1 MTECTEYF
9 SPRTS
14 LAAVGLYMREQGVWQ
29 VIEDTVK
36 IDQKV
41 LKHTPSDKLLDCVIN
56 ILAGG
61 DGVVEINTRVRPD
74 RALQAAFGRS
84 DCADQSVVST
94 TLNACTGETIAQM
107 RAALATI
114 YQQHSRG
121 YAHDYTSHYQVLD
134 VDMTGMPAGRQG
146 EGVTKGYFAKHPH
159 QRGRQLGRV
168 CATRYAEVVVDRL
181 YTGKRQLDSALPE
194 LVQAAAEV
202 LDLDEMRHARTIIRA
217 DRGGGTED
225 DINWL
230 LERDYQILV
239 KIHSWRR
246 AQKLAASVV
255 EWVLDPNDSRREAGW
270 IQCPFSYATPTQQV
284 AVRTRKANGEWSHA
298 VLVANL
304 SPEAL
309 AQLVSVSEPLWALV
323 YAYDLRGGGA
333 ETQNRNDKQGLG
345 LTKRNKAA
353 FAAQEMLVLLAQ
365 LAHNL
370 TIWTRNHLAKTAPAL
385 QRFGILRL
393 VRDVLQIPG
402 QVQLDS
408 HGHVVQISLNR
419 LHPFARIFVQTFSS
433 LFARDDLSPILR
445 QI

>member
-1 MTECTEYF
+1 MTECTAYF

-14 LAAVGLYMREQGVWQ
+14 LAAVGLYMREQGIWQ

-41 LKHTPSDKLLDCVIN
+41 LKHTPTDKLLDCLIN

-94 TLNACTGETIAQM
+94 TLNACTEETVTQM

-121 YAHDYTSHYQVLD
+121 YAHDYTARYQVLD

-146 EGVTKGYFAKHPH
+146 EGVTKGYFAKHKN

-168 CATRYAEVVVDRL
+168 CATTYDELVVDRL
-181 YTGKRQLDSALPE
+181 YSGKRQLDSALPE
-194 LVQAAAEV
+194 LVQAAEAV
-202 LDLDEMRHARTIIRA
+202 LDLAEARRARTIVRA

-230 LERDYQILV
+230 LKQNYQILV
-239 KIHSWRR
+239 KTHSWRR

-255 EWVLDPNDSRREAGW
+255 EWGVDPDDPGREAGW
-270 IQCPFSYATPTQQV
+270 VQSPFTYAAATQQV
-284 AVRTRKANGEWSHA
+284 AVRTRKTNGEWSYA
-298 VLVANL
+298 VLVSNL
-304 SPEAL
+304 SSEAL
-309 AQLVSVSEPLWALV
+309 GQLVSTTDPLWAVV
-323 YAYDLRGGGA
+323 YAYDLRGGGV

-370 TIWTRNHLAKTAPAL
+370 AIWTRNHLAQTAPAL

-402 QVQLDS
+402 QVQLDPQ
-408 HGHVVQISLNR
+408 GHVVQITLNR
-419 LHPFARIFVQTFSS
+419 FHPFARIFVQAFSS
-433 LFARDDLSPILR
+433 FLARDDLSLNLH

>member
-1 MTECTEYF
+1 
-9 SPRTS
+9 
-14 LAAVGLYMREQGVWQ
+14 MRQQGIWQ
-29 VIEDTVK
+29 GIEEMVK

-41 LKHTPSDKLLDCVIN
+41 VKHTPINKLLDCMIN
-56 ILAGG
+56 MLAGG

-84 DCADQSVVST
+84 DCADQSGVSA
-94 TLNACTGETIAQM
+94 TLNACSQATVGQM

-114 YQQHSRG
+114 YRQHGQG
-121 YAHDYTSHYQVLD
+121 YRHDYSAQYQVLD

-146 EGVTKGYFAKHPH
+146 EGVTKGYFAKQPH

-168 CATRYAEVVVDRL
+168 CATRYDEVVIDRL
-181 YTGKRQLDSALPE
+181 YPGKRQLEAALSE
-194 LVQAAAEV
+194 LVQAAETV
-202 LDLDEMRHARTIIRA
+202 LALDAQLRARTIIRA

-230 LERDYQILV
+230 LAQGYQILV
-239 KIHSWRR
+239 KTHSWRR
-246 AQKLAASVV
+246 AQKLAASVAV
-255 EWVLDPNDSRREAGW
+255 WGVDPNDPGREAGW
-270 IQCPFSYATPTQQV
+270 VQLPFAYAAPTQQV
-284 AVRTRKANGEWSHA
+284 AVRTHKANGTWSHA
-298 VLVANL
+298 VLVSNL
-304 SPEAL
+304 SSAAL
-309 AQLVSVSEPLWALV
+309 AQLVSTTDPLWALV
-323 YAYDLRGGGA
+323 YAYDLRGGGV

-408 HGHVVQISLNR
+408 HGHVVQITLNH

-433 LFARDDLSPILR
+433 FLARDDLSLNLR

>member
-1 MTECTEYF
+1 MTECTQYF

-14 LAAVGLYMREQGVWQ
+14 LAAVGVYMGEEGIWQ
-29 VIEDTVK
+29 VIEQTVK

-41 LKHTPSDKLLDCVIN
+41 LKHTPTDKLLDCLIN
-56 ILAGG
+56 MLAGG

-74 RALQAAFGRS
+74 RALQAAFGRR

-94 TLNACTGETIAQM
+94 TLNACTEETVGQM
-107 RAALATI
+107 RTALATI
-114 YQQHSRG
+114 YQQHSQG
-121 YAHDYTSHYQVLD
+121 YTHDYGTDYPVLD

-168 CATRYAEVVVDRL
+168 CATRYDEVVVDRL
-181 YTGKRQLDSALPE
+181 YTGKRPLDSALPE
-194 LVQAAAEV
+194 LIQAAEAV
-202 LDLDEMRHARTIIRA
+202 LRLDTSRRARTIIRA

-225 DINWL
+225 DSNGL
-230 LERDYQILV
+230 LERGYALLV
-239 KIHSWRR
+239 KTHSWRR
-246 AQKLAASVV
+246 AQKLAASVTA
-255 EWVLDPNDSRREAGW
+255 WVVDPNDPGREAGW
-270 IQCPFSYATPTQQV
+270 VPSPFSYVAPTQQV
-284 AVRTRKANGEWSHA
+284 AVRTRKANGEGSYA
-298 VLVANL
+298 VLVSNL
-304 SPEAL
+304 SSDAL
-309 AQLVSVSEPLWALV
+309 GQLVSTTDPLWAVV

-345 LTKRNKAA
+345 LTKRNKAS
-353 FAAQEMLVLLAQ
+353 FAAQEMLALLAQ

-370 TIWTRNHLAKTAPAL
+370 AIWTRNHLAKTAPAL
-385 QRFGILRL
+385 QHFGILRR

-408 HGHVVQISLNR
+408 HGHVVQITLNR

-433 LFARDDLSPILR
+433 FLARDDLSLILR

>member
-1 MTECTEYF
+1 MTEYTAYF

-14 LAAVGLYMREQGVWQ
+14 LAAVGLYMREQGIWQ
-29 VIEDTVK
+29 VIEETVK
-36 IDQKV
+36 VDQKV
-41 LKHTPSDKLLDCVIN
+41 LKHTPTDKLLDCLIN

-74 RALQAAFGRS
+74 RALQAAFGRT
-84 DCADQSVVST
+84 DCADQSVVSA
-94 TLNACTGETIAQM
+94 TLNACSQATVAQM
-107 RAALATI
+107 RTALATI
-114 YQQHSRG
+114 YQQHSQG
-121 YAHDYTSHYQVLD
+121 YAHDYTAHDQVLD

-168 CATRYAEVVVDRL
+168 CATRYDEVVVDRL
-181 YTGKRQLDSALPE
+181 YIGKRQLDSALQE
-194 LVQAAAEV
+194 LVQAAEEV
-202 LDLDEMRHARTIIRA
+202 LVLDTPRRARTIIRA

-230 LERDYQILV
+230 LERGYQILV
-239 KIHSWRR
+239 KTHSWRR

-255 EWVLDPNDSRREAGW
+255 AWVADPRDPGREAGW
-270 IQCPFSYATPTQQV
+270 VQSPFPYAAPTRQV

-298 VLVANL
+298 VLVSNL
-304 SPEAL
+304 SSDAL
-309 AQLVSVSEPLWALV
+309 AQLVSTTDPLWAVV

-345 LTKRNKAA
+345 LTKRNKAS

-408 HGHVVQISLNR
+408 HGHIVQITLNR
-419 LHPFARIFVQTFSS
+419 PHPFAQIFVQTFSS
-433 LFARDDLSPILR
+433 FLARDDLSLILR